1 MTRVFLHQQETI
13 MICKPNG
20 KTAPVAGAC
29 IASMPPPVCRVT
41 HDARMPSVR
50 DVVRALGGA
59 AANVLNAFA
68 CVAPALASNRAHFA
82 CGAAGGT
89 GGDRRVVGI
98 A

>member
-1 MTRVFLHQQETI
+1 
-13 MICKPNG
+13 
-20 KTAPVAGAC
+20 
-29 IASMPPPVCRVT
+29 
-41 HDARMPSVR
+41 MPSVR

-68 CVAPALASNRAHFA
+68 CVAPALASNQAHFA

-89 GGDRRVVGI
+89 DGDRRVVGI